1 MAEVAQTA
9 CAGPVA
15 VASPRNRKRAHVAGD
30 LQTVTYPE
38 PPTYI
43 QPDVDCRLWRA
54 VAPSEADF
62 VAPRC
67 IAVSEKSLFI
77 QGILLT

>member
-15 VASPRNRKRAHVAGD
+15 VASPRNRKRAHEAGD

-38 PPTYI
+38 PPPI
-43 QPDVDCRLWRA
+43 SSRSG
-54 VAPSEADF
+54 PSALASRP
-62 VAPRC
+62 V
-67 IAVSEKSLFI
+67 
-77 QGILLT
+77 